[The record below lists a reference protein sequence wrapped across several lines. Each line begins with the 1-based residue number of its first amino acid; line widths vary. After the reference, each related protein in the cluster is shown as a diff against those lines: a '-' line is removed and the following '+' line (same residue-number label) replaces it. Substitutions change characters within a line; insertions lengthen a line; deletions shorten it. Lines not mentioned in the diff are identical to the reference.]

1 MLRFTPV
8 VLVVFATLGSCSAPH
23 PPLLGA
29 SLDSTP
35 LILAADSGERR
46 VRRPGP
52 TQLGVLTTPFILK
65 VDRRN
70 GGSPDLV
77 MGMEDIAPGAGIPPH
92 RHLAADE
99 IVFIHRGSG
108 VVELG
113 DRRADVAEGATIY
126 IPRNVRITLRNTGSA
141 PMSIVFTFS
150 KPGFEELMREN
161 SVLEGEP
168 VLELTDAER
177 RATRA
182 KHAWHTVYD
191 QP

>member
-1 MLRFTPV
+1 MLRFSPAA
-8 VLVVFATLGSCSAPH
+8 VLALSTLWSCSPAHSPVRE
-23 PPLLGA
+23 A
-29 SLDSTP
+29 SAVGTP

-92 RHLAADE
+92 RHLVADE
-99 IVFIHRGSG
+99 IVFIHRGAG

-113 DRRADVAEGATIY
+113 DRRSPVAEGATVY
-126 IPRNVRITLRNTGSA
+126 IPRNVRITLRNTGSV
-141 PMSIVFTFS
+141 PMTIVFTFS

-161 SVLEGEP
+161 SVLEGQP
-168 VLELTDAER
+168 VLALTDAER

-182 KHAWHTVYD
+182 KHAWHTVYE